1 VIRWRGH
8 LGDRRLFD
16 CCVAEQ
22 YGERLD
28 PPIADHLADC
38 LECRQRYAEMGEFLE
53 SLRTQAD
60 VETDLLCTPERL
72 QGQQQ
77 EIARRIAHVAHG
89 ARVISFPAREL
100 RRAGHGPS
108 RVGRRWV
115 AAAAAAGL
123 FVGVGVGIFLDRQT
137 GRIPATVVAPARPAE
152 PAAPPPSQVTPS
164 LPLLADHG
172 DDAIFMSELEL
183 ALEQPN
189 TPELSALDALTPHV
203 REVSFR
209 MR

>member
-28 PPIADHLADC
+28 PPTADHLADC
-38 LECRQRYAEMGEFLE
+38 MDCRQRYAEMGQFLE
-53 SLRTQAD
+53 SLRVQAD

-72 QGQQQ
+72 QAQQQ
-77 EIARRIAHVAHG
+77 QIARRVAHVANG
-89 ARVISFPAREL
+89 ARVITFPARDL
-100 RRAGHGPS
+100 RRAGQVPS
-108 RVGRRWV
+108 RVGRQWV

-123 FVGVGVGIFLDRQT
+123 FTGVGLGIFVDRQS

-152 PAAPPPSQVTPS
+152 PPPAQLMPS

>member
-1 VIRWRGH
+1 MIRWRGH

-28 PPIADHLADC
+28 PPTADHLADC
-38 LECRQRYAEMGEFLE
+38 MDCRQRYAEMGQFLE
-53 SLRTQAD
+53 SLRVQAD

-72 QGQQQ
+72 QAQQQ
-77 EIARRIAHVAHG
+77 QIARRVAHVANG
-89 ARVISFPAREL
+89 ARVITFPARDL
-100 RRAGHGPS
+100 RRAGQVPS
-108 RVGRRWV
+108 RVGRQWV

-123 FVGVGVGIFLDRQT
+123 FTGVGLGIFVDRQS

-152 PAAPPPSQVTPS
+152 PPPAQLMPS